1 MTPDALLKLGLSQSL
16 LNLKQ
21 RVRCRS
27 PAWGP
32 SPAPAESAV
41 SASWLGS
48 CARRRILTPHYR
60 TKSSR
65 RLKAAD
71 ARAPGHARSFVDA
84 RPAA

>member
-32 SPAPAESAV
+32 SPAP
-41 SASWLGS
+41 GG
-48 CARRRILTPHYR
+48 
-60 TKSSR
+60 KR
-65 RLKAAD
+65 RLGILAGKL
-71 ARAPGHARSFVDA
+71 RAPEDFDA
-84 RPAA
+84 PLPDEVIEAFEGR